1 MQIYRFDFEKA
12 KEEII
17 TFLQELLI
25 LTDNEKVFIMEF
37 NNGNYRPDL
46 LFDDPL
52 IITRIKHHPMALW
65 KTRKNG

>member
-1 MQIYRFDFEKA
+1 
-12 KEEII
+12 
-17 TFLQELLI
+17 LLI

-65 KTRKNG
+65 KTRKNEF